1 MHSPSPGVDVARRGA
16 VIRALGGALLL
27 SWASGAAGAPSVE
40 KISFD
45 VTGAERGAAVLGELR
60 IPQSGRDRLP
70 AVLIVNSSPGFDG
83 RGAFYAQALNAAGIA
98 TLEID
103 MFQGKGVPASPRHNL
118 PHVYQSLQVLA
129 RDRRIDGQ
137 RVGIMGFSWGGVV
150 ALLTSS
156 GDLTRQHA
164 SGSPF
169 AAHLGL
175 YPICW
180 RHHALAAG
188 LPGKWKGLPPA
199 TYRRV
204 TGKPVRILAGDKD
217 DFDDPDSCARFIAAL
232 PVPVRRHFSLT
243 MYPGATF
250 GWDSRFGSAPYDA
263 AARKGK
269 GGIAK
274 VVADAAIAKQSR
286 EAAVA
291 FFRRHLEAD

>member
-1 MHSPSPGVDVARRGA
+1 MHCSRTGLDVARHGA
-16 VIRALGGALLL
+16 VIRRLGAALLL
-27 SWASGAAGAPSVE
+27 CAGGAEGAPSVQ
-40 KISFD
+40 KISFS
-45 VTGAERGAAVLGELR
+45 VTDAERGAVVSGELR
-60 IPQSGRDRLP
+60 IPPSRRDRLP

-103 MFQGKGVPASPRHNL
+103 MLQGKGLPASPRHNL
-118 PHVYQSLQVLA
+118 PHVYQSLHYLA
-129 RDRRIDGQ
+129 RDRRIDGE
-137 RVGIMGFSWGGVV
+137 RVGIMGFSWGAAV

-156 GDLTRQHA
+156 SDLTRQHT

-180 RHHALAAG
+180 RHHALVAG
-188 LPGKWKGLPPA
+188 LPGKWKGLSPA

-204 TGKPVRILAGDKD
+204 TGRPVRILAGDQD
-217 DFDDPDSCARFIAAL
+217 DYDDPDSCARFVAAL
-232 PVPVRRHFSLT
+232 PAPARRHFSLT
-243 MYPGATF
+243 VYPGATF

-269 GGIAK
+269 GGIVK
-274 VVADAAIAKQSR
+274 VVADAAVAKQSR
-286 EAAVA
+286 EAAAA
-291 FFRRHLEAD
+291 FFRHHLQAD